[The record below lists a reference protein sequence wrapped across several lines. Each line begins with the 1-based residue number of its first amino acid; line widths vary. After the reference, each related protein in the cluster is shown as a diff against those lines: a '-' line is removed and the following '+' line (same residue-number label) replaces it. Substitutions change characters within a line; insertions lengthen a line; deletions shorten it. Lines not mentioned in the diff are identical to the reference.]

1 VRPLQVRWLDG
12 AGNDASAE
20 RWIAIVH
27 HADSAMLFD
36 DRDRAFWGGS
46 PAKTRAHAA
55 ASLRKF
61 SRLKMIS
68 TDYGSRMPGDYCDFG
83 MFARR

>member
-1 VRPLQVRWLDG
+1 VRPPQFRWLDG
-12 AGNDASAE
+12 AGNDVSAE

-27 HADSAMLFD
+27 HADSAILFD

-55 ASLRKF
+55 ASLPRF
-61 SRLKMIS
+61 ERLKLK
-68 TDYGSRMPGDYCDFG
+68 TDFD
-83 MFARR
+83 